1 MTKLIAVLILLT
13 CYCLQIFAQSS
24 VPDTI
29 LIQQAKEKAINH
41 YRQFEG
47 DQSRLFNGKLY
58 RDYTIPLSEG
68 HPYFHT
74 DQFETG
80 TIWYDGMVFE
90 NIPVLYNIVSEE
102 VITPHFNKVQWIS
115 LRNEKVSAF
124 TFGRHHIV
132 KIIADSTSPDI
143 TTGFYQQLY
152 AGKTSAVKKRSKF
165 VVEGIV
171 NNQLAR
177 TLRVVERRYL
187 WHVGKWNRVTSL
199 RSVLKLLDGH
209 NAAIRQHLRS
219 AKIKYRKKPDE
230 ALSRIAAYYDQLTTG
245 Q

>member
-1 MTKLIAVLILLT
+1 MTKIIAVLLSLH
-13 CYCLQIFAQSS
+13 CYCLQTSGQSA
-24 VPDTI
+24 VTDTA
-29 LIQQAKEKAINH
+29 LIQKAKEKAIGV
-41 YRQFEG
+41 YQQFEG

-58 RDYTIPLSEG
+58 RDYTIPLTAG

-90 NIPVLYNIVSEE
+90 DIPVLYNIVSEE
-102 VITPHFNKVQWIS
+102 VITPHYNKVQWIS
-115 LRNEKVSAF
+115 LRNDKVSAF
-124 TFGRHHIV
+124 SFGRHYIV
-132 KIIADSTSPDI
+132 KIIADSASPDI

-152 AGKTSAVKKRSKF
+152 GGKTAALKKRSKF
-165 VVEGIV
+165 LVEGIS

-177 TLRVVERRYL
+177 TMRVVERRYL
-187 WHVGKWNRVTSL
+187 FHDGKWNRVSSL
-199 RSVLKLLDGH
+199 RSVLKLVDGH

-219 AKIKYRKKPDE
+219 ARIKYRKRPDE
-230 ALSRIAAYYDQLTTG
+230 ALSRIAAYYDQLTAG

>member
-1 MTKLIAVLILLT
+1 MTKLLAVLFFLT
-13 CYCLQIFAQSS
+13 CYCSQTSAQSA
-24 VPDTI
+24 VPDS
-29 LIQQAKEKAINH
+29 LLLLQAKEKAINH

-58 RDYTIPLSEG
+58 RDYTIPLTEG
-68 HPYFHT
+68 HPYFNT

-80 TIWYDGMVFE
+80 TIWYDGIVFE
-90 NIPVLYNIVSEE
+90 NVPVLYNIVSEE

-115 LRNEKVSAF
+115 LRNDKVAAF
-124 TFGRHHIV
+124 SFGNYHFV

-143 TTGFYQQLY
+143 ATGFYQQLY
-152 AGKTSAVKKRSKF
+152 AGKTKALKKKSKF

-177 TLRVVERRYL
+177 TLRLVERRYL
-187 WHVGKWNRVTSL
+187 WHDGKWNRVTSL

-219 AKIKYRKKPDE
+219 PRIKYRKKPDE